1 MNRKITETMANIRKK
16 AKAKKRKRN
25 PKRPVAIWTE
35 KDLLGGRMTDAMV
48 VILATGGC
56 SWAEE
61 SGCTMCGYYN
71 DTCNEITESDLLSQ
85 LAVAKE
91 RYRDQ
96 KYLKIFTSG
105 SFINA
110 EEISSAAA
118 AEFLR
123 FFSEHCERICIETR
137 AEYVTPEAA
146 EMLASFPCEIEVALG
161 LESSNDKILDEI
173 INKNLTF
180 EQYKNAATMLLNAGL
195 AVKTYLLLK
204 PPLMSERDAVDDCE
218 RSIRDVL
225 PYTNTVSVNPTNVQ
239 NFTLVD
245 YLYHRGYYRPPWFY
259 SLEELMKRCMP
270 HTKERGVR
278 LMSAPSGAGTAR
290 GIHNCKKCDGKYK
303 EAITAISLGM
313 VGVEIFDRIDCDCR
327 VKWHCDMDMQ
337 DAAMD
342 FYSTG

>member
-1 MNRKITETMANIRKK
+1 MNRKITEIIAGIRGK
-16 AKAKKRKRN
+16 AKTKKRKRD
-25 PKRPVAIWTE
+25 PRRPIAVWAE
-35 KDLLGGRMTDAMV
+35 KDLIGGRITDAMV

-71 DTCNEITESDLLSQ
+71 DTCNELTESDLLAQ
-85 LAVAKE
+85 LAVVKE

-105 SFINA
+105 SFMNA
-110 EEISSAAA
+110 EEIPSSVAE
-118 AEFLR
+118 EFLS
-123 FFSEHCERICIETR
+123 FFSERCDRICIETR
-137 AEYVTPEAA
+137 VEYVTAEAT

-161 LESSNDKILDEI
+161 LESSNDRVLSEI

-180 EQYKNAATMLLNAGL
+180 EQYGKAASLLLDAGL

-204 PPLMSERDAVDDCE
+204 PPLMTEREAVKDCR
-218 RSIRDVL
+218 RSILAVL

-245 YLYHRGYYRPPWFY
+245 YLHHRGYYRPPWFY
-259 SLEELMKRCMP
+259 SLEEVLRQCMP
-270 HTKERGVR
+270 YAKEAGVR
-278 LMSAPSGAGTAR
+278 LMSVPSGAGTAR

-303 EAITAISLGM
+303 EAVQAISLGM
-313 VGVEIFDRIDCDCR
+313 VGVEIFDRIDCECR
-327 VKWHCDMDMQ
+327 VKWRCDMDTQ
-337 DAAMD
+337 EAAMD
-342 FYSTG
+342 FYSVG